1 MKTKITLVVG
11 LALGLF
17 SAEKIHAE
25 HKSSYSTIYSSSLK
39 AKTRKPDLFGKTR
52 TEYFTKYGEKV
63 GTSEARKP
71 DLFGKTKTT
80 FKDKYGKTLGT
91 TTGQEPDLFGKTK
104 TVIKDKYGQTLGTAV
119 KEKPDLFGNVK
130 PLFMIN
136 MVEKLEP
143 PRLANRI
150 CSEKRKPPTLVTIR
164 STFLKTQKRKSKRH
178 EQSIEATAVRK

>member
-25 HKSSYSTIYSSSLK
+25 HKSYYSTIYSPSLK

-80 FKDKYGKTLGT
+80 FKDKYGRTLRT
-91 TTGQEPDLFGKTK
+91 TTGQ
-104 TVIKDKYGQTLGTAV
+104 
-119 KEKPDLFGNVK
+119 KPDLFGNVK
-130 PLFMIN
+130 TTFHDKYGRRVGAAKTGKQDLFGKKKTN
-136 MVEKLEP
+136 YTGHNPFNFFKD
-143 PRLANRI
+143 
-150 CSEKRKPPTLVTIR
+150 SEKK
-164 STFLKTQKRKSKRH
+164 K
-178 EQSIEATAVRK
+178 